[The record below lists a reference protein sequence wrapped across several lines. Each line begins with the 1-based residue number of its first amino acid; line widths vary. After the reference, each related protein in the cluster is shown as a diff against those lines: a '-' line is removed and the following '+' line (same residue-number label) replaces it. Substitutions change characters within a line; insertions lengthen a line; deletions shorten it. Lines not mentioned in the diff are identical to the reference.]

1 MPAGTVLNIISFC
14 FIVSLELF
22 WNSGSNEGSSDL
34 TDNCL
39 RLVMNFVTTSDQ
51 CDQLIAMKK
60 GFAHGS
66 NISPVYKVKLNDNN
80 VEANINQVFEMFHDK
95 ASNVKSTEL
104 EDWSFQ
110 FCLSSD
116 SAQHLPPIQL
126 HECTNKQTEVKDLT
140 PAIVMDDRNFTNASV
155 KILKATHCEI
165 EFEVLEAFLAAG
177 EIFTATYAPI
187 KLTTLSDDE
196 FISTSTDLKHVRFE
210 RKQNSHD
217 VVEEKVIKLNNLQSF
232 TKYNISVIKESND
245 ATKGRFIAQVTCTTA
260 FPPPQTLTELQSQTC
275 SISIDWHAPNTSI
288 KHHIN
293 RNKEKYIVSYWEE
306 SHDPNPKRNRILVKD
321 APCKLSG
328 LSPYTRYNIEVQTLQ
343 CAHLQHDYH
352 ENGKVENVFSTICP
366 IPSLVSKLRLKPMS
380 DSCMSLSWDK
390 PNENFN
396 FVDYYQI
403 LCIQSNSKQSSETYE
418 TSVIIENL
426 LSDTEYKF
434 SISVVSIDGQ
444 EHAGIQKSAKTNYPI
459 PSAPGKPTV
468 ERISHDKVNLTFTK
482 PEKNSHC
489 VSQYEIE
496 KERFFDETVRDH
508 EILISSNS
516 VNKFE
521 VSDLQPKFTYVFK
534 VRGCSTGGE
543 GEYSKESDAI
553 KILEKFQP
561 GQPKAV
567 QTYYDRIEIV
577 WDKPYCH
584 KEVTNYTVM
593 YAIDSKQEWATVK
606 SADCIK
612 ENNYIVR
619 ELSPETKYF
628 FKVISVTADE
638 TECTSEISDQ
648 IITTS
653 AIPSAPGKPNC
664 IDNERDH
671 ITIIWQKPQKN
682 PDTVTNYKIVY
693 YDEGNKGYSFTA
705 ETRKCVEKLT
715 VTKSTQFKGYLFK
728 VIAVSKYGNSEES
741 PWSDCIKPDQRL
753 ILDFI
758 LKCNKISENPTTYQL
773 PTEISYTDEKN
784 QIQMQVHPPKSNQQ
798 HFSHIKQNDIGKV
811 LLIVG
816 ATGAGKTTLINAIV
830 NYLLGVEW
838 NDNFRL
844 KLIDEKCKSK
854 TESATNMITSYT
866 LNLVGSTITIVDTP
880 GFGDTAG
887 IERDECIQKQVKV
900 FFRETYYGGHLNA
913 VVFVAKTGEF
923 RLSPAQKH
931 IFNAIFALFGKD
943 IEQILHVFSTF
954 SDGSK
959 PAITEAMNK
968 EGIRC
973 ESVFTVNNIGLYIQ
987 ENEKSEM
994 KKMYWTTNISTFE
1007 KFFDLF
1013 RKAQPVSLSQTQKVI
1028 SNRDHIRI
1036 LTNNIVTL
1044 MEKKLN
1050 RSEQLKSQK
1059 EHILKHSDEIERNS
1073 DFKFE
1078 YVILVHGKK
1087 ENKPGEFTT
1096 NCSDCEKSCH
1106 YPCEIDR
1113 DINRYQC
1120 RVMEKRGFLTTN
1132 CVVCHCHWRKHMNDP
1147 YHYGLIEERLTKT
1160 IVEVKKQYD
1169 IASEKKTSAEAIA
1182 QAIQNEID
1190 GIHQEIEVDKNR
1202 LLEMNKNVQTIALK
1216 QNACDDIDYIEMLIQ
1231 VEKESGN
1238 IDNVKTLN
1246 RLKEREI
1253 TMKSVLNS
1261 GKNDDQS

>member
-1 MPAGTVLNIISFC
+1 M
-14 FIVSLELF
+14 
-22 WNSGSNEGSSDL
+22 
-34 TDNCL
+34 
-39 RLVMNFVTTSDQ
+39 TTSDQ

-60 GFAHGS
+60 EFAHGS

-95 ASNVKSTEL
+95 ASNIKSAEL

-116 SAQHLPPIQL
+116 SAQHLPPIEL

-140 PAIVMDDRNFTNASV
+140 PAIVPQEMDDRNFTNASV
-155 KILKATHCEI
+155 EILKATHCEI

-177 EIFTATYAPI
+177 EIFRVTYVS
-187 KLTTLSDDE
+187 TLSDDG
-196 FISTSTDLKHVRFE
+196 FITTSPDFSDVHFK

-217 VVEEKVIKLNNLQSF
+217 VLKSEEKVIKLHKLQSF
-232 TKYNISVIKESND
+232 TEYSISVTKESNN
-245 ATKGRFIAQVTCTTA
+245 ATKGKFIAHVTCTTA
-260 FPPPQTLTELQSQTC
+260 FPPPKDLTLIQSQTC
-275 SISIDWHAPNTSI
+275 SISIDWNAPNSLI
-288 KHHIN
+288 EDHIN
-293 RNKEKYIVSYWEE
+293 MNKEKYTVLYWEE
-306 SHDPNPKRNRILVKD
+306 SHDPNSEGNQILVED
-321 APCKLSG
+321 ASCELSE
-328 LSPYTRYNIEVQTLQ
+328 LSPYTKYNIEVQTLR
-343 CAHLQHDYH
+343 CARSQDDYH
-352 ENGKVENVFSTICP
+352 ENGKVEQIFSTLCP
-366 IPSLVSKLRLKPMS
+366 IPSSVTLRLKPIS
-380 DSCMSLSWDK
+380 HSCMSLSWDK

-396 FVDYYQI
+396 FVDGYKI
-403 LCIQSNSKQSSETYE
+403 LCIQSNSKQSSETVSKYVDHAE
-418 TSVIIENL
+418 TSFKFKNL

-434 SISVVSIDGQ
+434 SISVVSKDGKK
-444 EHAGIQKSAKTNYPI
+444 HAGIQQFARTNDPI

-468 ERISHDKVNLTFTK
+468 ERISHDKVNLSFSK
-482 PEKNSHC
+482 PDKNSC
-489 VSQYEIE
+489 YVSQYEIE
-496 KERFFDETVRDH
+496 KEGFFNGTVRDH
-508 EILISSNS
+508 EILKSSNS

-534 VRGCSTGGE
+534 VRGCSTGGK
-543 GEYSKESDAI
+543 GEHSKESDAI
-553 KILEKFQP
+553 KIFEKFQP

-593 YAIDSKQEWATVK
+593 YAIDPKQEWTTVK

-638 TECTSEISDQ
+638 TKCTSEISDP

-693 YDEGNKGYSFTA
+693 YDEGNEDESIAA
-705 ETRKCVEKLT
+705 ETGKCVEKLT
-715 VTKSTQFKGYLFK
+715 VTKSPHFKGYLFK

-741 PWSDCIKPDQRL
+741 PRSDCIKADQRL
-753 ILDFI
+753 IIDLI

-773 PTEISYTDEKN
+773 PAEISYTDEEN

-798 HFSHIKQNDIGKV
+798 HFSHIRQNDIGKV

-844 KLIDEKCKSK
+844 KLIDEKSKSR

-887 IERDECIQKQVKV
+887 IERDEFIQKQMKV
-900 FFRETYYGGHLNA
+900 FFSKTNVGHLNA

-923 RLSPAQKH
+923 RLTPAQKH

-943 IEQILHVFSTF
+943 IQQILHVFSTF

-987 ENEKSEM
+987 ENEKNEM
-994 KKMYWTTNISTFE
+994 KKMFWTSNIDTFE
-1007 KFFDLF
+1007 RFFLLF

-1028 SNRDHIRI
+1028 HNRDHIRI

-1050 RSEQLKSQK
+1050 HSEQLKSQK
-1059 EHILKHSDEIERNS
+1059 EHILEHSDEIEQNS
-1073 DFKFE
+1073 NFEFE
-1078 YVILVHGKK
+1078 YVNQVHGK
-1087 ENKPGEFTT
+1087 EDNKPEEFTT
-1096 NCSDCEKSCH
+1096 NCNDCKKSCH

-1120 RVMEKRGFLTTN
+1120 KAMEKRGFLTTN
-1132 CVVCHCHWRKHMNDP
+1132 CVVCHCDWRKHRNDP
-1147 YHYGLIEERLTKT
+1147 YHYALIEERVTKT
-1160 IVEVKKQYD
+1160 VDLIKKQYD
-1169 IASEKKTSAEAIA
+1169 IALEKKTSAEAIA

-1190 GIHQEIEVDKNR
+1190 GIDKEIEVDKNS
-1202 LLEMNKNVQTIALK
+1202 LLEMNKNVQKIALK
-1216 QNACDDIDYIEMLIQ
+1216 QNTCDDIDYIEMLIQ
-1231 VEKESGN
+1231 VEKRSGN

-1246 RLKEREI
+1246 RLKERAI